1 MRPLLLTLL
10 VLVAVSVCMTVACMG
25 YGVVNV
31 NVPYQDATPVQ
42 LAEQRHHSGVLD
54 WLMLGVG
61 LSWLVTFGAATV
73 TAIMWVANRKRTR
86 TEGRHE

>member
-10 VLVAVSVCMTVACMG
+10 VLVAVSVGMTAFG
-25 YGVVNV
+25 ILYGGAMVG
-31 NVPYQDATPVQ
+31 VPYQDATPVQ
-42 LAEQRHHSGVLD
+42 FAEQQHHSGVFG
-54 WLMLGVG
+54 WLMLGAG

-86 TEGRHE
+86 TEEKP